1 MMKKES
7 YHNTKLPEEELPFK
21 TPEGYFETF
30 PDRMMGRLALEEE
43 VQHPPSGRVMALRY
57 LRPVLALAASFV
69 LILMLVYYPVKNIG
83 PSLAKNTV
91 SELEHDLLNYYFT
104 DDVFIKL
111 FTDDEPVDDYDETSI
126 ETVLL
131 ASMSD
136 YDLLHIKN
144 E

>member
-1 MMKKES
+1 MKKEH
-7 YHNTKLPEEELPFK
+7 YHNTKLSEKEHPFK

-30 PDRMMGRLALEEE
+30 HERMMGRLALEAE
-43 VQHPPSGRVMALRY
+43 VQHPPTARVMVLRY
-57 LRPVLALAASFV
+57 LRPALALAASFA
-69 LILMLVYYPVKNIG
+69 IIFMLVYYPVKSLS
-83 PSLAKNTV
+83 PSLTKNTMN
-91 SELEHDLLNYYFT
+91 ELEHDLLNYYFT
-104 DDVFIKL
+104 DDVFIGL
-111 FTDDEPVDDYDETSI
+111 FTEDNSVDDYDETSI